1 MKRCHI
7 YTLALVNC
15 SPIRFRP
22 IKRTITFQLTHL
34 KIRPFCRKHMKM
46 FPDGHFVLL
55 NSIVDSAGSSG
66 GVTAVAFDSV
76 EELLW
81 TGNAEG
87 HVTSYHGSALTK
99 YTSFQM
105 LDDEVRA
112 FWFSD
117 AGVLALGRNALKLCS
132 RQGMPILSYNFLFED
147 MQFECLVLNPLL
159 QNVLVLGGFQ
169 PTVIM
174 FGLEVAE
181 IVVLVESDCVV
192 MKSTEKMLI
201 TGHSNGNI
209 CLRNPLNF
217 SLLQELN
224 AHSGSLSDFVI
235 RGSHLV
241 TCGFSQRD
249 EDYSCDPFL
258 VLHDLRTVSAIAPVN
273 VLVQPSFLRF
283 IPSDTDSV
291 LVFGE
296 FQIVNIGNVSDDYIY
311 KIETQGTHCTA
322 VDVSPSGQ
330 VIALADESG
339 CLHVFVNRA
348 EPIFVENARP
358 LLMPDPMDISI
369 PIGFDD
375 VDTPLSAVPLPM
387 TGVSSLSE
395 WPAEFSKRTFSP
407 ALSKQA
413 HELDS
418 EIFARRAVD
427 DEIDRFS
434 NADQHVA
441 DRSDRVEPERAV
453 AGTVD
458 RVPEVEHGRGQ
469 LEQQKRGNGDGHCH
483 RHSQFHRLVVLVGAH
498 LGCLFAAFVE
508 RVQEQRVENDEHE
521 QRDGDRQ
528 IWHQLKRKLDVI
540 FQKRVLG
547 AVDFLNCPPRSAR
560 VASSYGHFYGF
571 VPDERVT
578 EQGKRQRVDQRQL
591 PIPQEVLKAMKTTE
605 FVGYAPNVLGMRR
618 NQVSYHLKPPST
630 EHGGSDLTNENS
642 FSRDENVQKIPEH
655 YRKCRKEYKNYHHI
669 PAMANVR
676 SPDLG
681 NMMMGLEAPLR
692 NSYVNSMILALY
704 WVVPL
709 RNTLLSHLCSRQF
722 CLSCE
727 LSFLFSMLNRNPVDF
742 SCNEEEEELEVEVEM
757 EVEEEEESNNFI
769 RSFRTLPEAFALGL
783 VLNDKVDMPKENDDY
798 KSLIQNFC
806 RFILRHINSELKDER
821 LLVKPKPK
829 IQPDHLAIQVKVA
842 TPNSELSASVEA
854 IETTT
859 PKAEIDSTRQHF
871 IAKDECQHESSAL
884 ATSSS
889 DITDTTGGIDFLFT
903 MSLENITRCR
913 CGVESAH
920 HPGSS
925 FVCTLSYPS
934 HVLEST
940 EAVTFETILENSLCL
955 EQNTHAWC
963 QKCLKFE
970 VAKHYKRIQ
979 SLPDVLCINCNI
991 DSDKVKQF
999 WIAQQTYL
1007 NPETVEVDV
1016 AEKEFAEFLCSSNR
1030 ETDPVNV
1037 DFVLDEESMDVE
1049 NTWLPLHMT
1058 VRRLQDGRVV
1068 VARKRI
1074 ANSSSPEPEA
1084 KDYILSSV
1092 ITCIETN
1099 NSGHLVTCVNLPCN
1113 TDRQW
1118 FLINETHVK
1127 QISHKDA
1134 IKFDVNWKTPCVL
1147 FYSRLDL
1154 EKRHRVEVQN
1164 PIDERVFFQ
1173 ESVGTP
1179 VSSGSS
1185 MGCSSQMNQIE
1196 PPRYLPKRGDLVAM
1210 DAEFVTLNL
1219 EEAEV
1224 RSDGRKL
1231 TLKPS
1236 LLLAARVTC
1245 IYGSGPLKGTPIFDN
1260 YIITREHISDYQTKF
1275 SGIKPG
1281 DLDPTTSNKNTLVA
1295 MKTVYLKLRY
1305 FVDNG
1310 IKFVGHGL
1318 QNDFKVPPEQ
1328 TVDTSNT
1335 HDSAE
1340 DAHSALVLYERYKE
1354 MTENKQNNFHNILN
1368 NLYLRG
1374 QQLHWT
1380 IPNS

>member
-34 KIRPFCRKHMKM
+34 KIRPFFRKHMKM

-296 FQIVNIGNVSDDYIY
+296 FQIVNIGSVSDDYIY

-395 WPAEFSKRTFSP
+395 WPAEFSKRTF
-407 ALSKQA
+407 
-413 HELDS
+413 
-418 EIFARRAVD
+418 R
-427 DEIDRFS
+427 
-434 NADQHVA
+434 
-441 DRSDRVEPERAV
+441 
-453 AGTVD
+453 
-458 RVPEVEHGRGQ
+458 
-469 LEQQKRGNGDGHCH
+469 
-483 RHSQFHRLVVLVGAH
+483 
-498 LGCLFAAFVE
+498 
-508 RVQEQRVENDEHE
+508 
-521 QRDGDRQ
+521 
-528 IWHQLKRKLDVI
+528 
-540 FQKRVLG
+540 
-547 AVDFLNCPPRSAR
+547 
-560 VASSYGHFYGF
+560 
-571 VPDERVT
+571 
-578 EQGKRQRVDQRQL
+578 RQL

-692 NSYVNSMILALY
+692 NSYVNSMLLALY

-742 SCNEEEEELEVEVEM
+742 SCN
-757 EVEEEEESNNFI
+757 SNNFI

-1173 ESVGTP
+1173 ENVATP

-1328 TVDTSNT
+1328 TVDTVELFRLPRRRIQSNT

>member
-1 MKRCHI
+1 
-7 YTLALVNC
+7 
-15 SPIRFRP
+15 
-22 IKRTITFQLTHL
+22 
-34 KIRPFCRKHMKM
+34 MKM

-296 FQIVNIGNVSDDYIY
+296 FQIVNIGSVSDDYIY

-395 WPAEFSKRTFSP
+395 WPAEFSKRTF
-407 ALSKQA
+407 
-413 HELDS
+413 
-418 EIFARRAVD
+418 R
-427 DEIDRFS
+427 
-434 NADQHVA
+434 
-441 DRSDRVEPERAV
+441 
-453 AGTVD
+453 
-458 RVPEVEHGRGQ
+458 
-469 LEQQKRGNGDGHCH
+469 
-483 RHSQFHRLVVLVGAH
+483 
-498 LGCLFAAFVE
+498 
-508 RVQEQRVENDEHE
+508 
-521 QRDGDRQ
+521 
-528 IWHQLKRKLDVI
+528 
-540 FQKRVLG
+540 
-547 AVDFLNCPPRSAR
+547 
-560 VASSYGHFYGF
+560 
-571 VPDERVT
+571 
-578 EQGKRQRVDQRQL
+578 RQL

-630 EHGGSDLTNENS
+630 EHGGNDLTNENS

-692 NSYVNSMILALY
+692 NSYVNSMLLALY

-742 SCNEEEEELEVEVEM
+742 SCN
-757 EVEEEEESNNFI
+757 SNNFI

-889 DITDTTGGIDFLFT
+889 DITDTAGGIDFLFT

-999 WIAQQTYL
+999 WIAQQAYL

-1173 ESVGTP
+1173 ENVATP

-1328 TVDTSNT
+1328 TVDTVELFRLPRRSRT
-1335 HDSAE
+1335 LTTLLKMRTVRWYCMKGGATQFKLC
-1340 DAHSALVLYERYKE
+1340 AMYK
-1354 MTENKQNNFHNILN
+1354 I
-1368 NLYLRG
+1368 
-1374 QQLHWT
+1374 
-1380 IPNS
+1380 

>member
-1 MKRCHI
+1 
-7 YTLALVNC
+7 
-15 SPIRFRP
+15 
-22 IKRTITFQLTHL
+22 
-34 KIRPFCRKHMKM
+34 MKM

-296 FQIVNIGNVSDDYIY
+296 FQIVNIGSVSDDYIY

-395 WPAEFSKRTFSP
+395 WPAEFSKRTF
-407 ALSKQA
+407 
-413 HELDS
+413 
-418 EIFARRAVD
+418 R
-427 DEIDRFS
+427 
-434 NADQHVA
+434 
-441 DRSDRVEPERAV
+441 
-453 AGTVD
+453 
-458 RVPEVEHGRGQ
+458 
-469 LEQQKRGNGDGHCH
+469 
-483 RHSQFHRLVVLVGAH
+483 
-498 LGCLFAAFVE
+498 
-508 RVQEQRVENDEHE
+508 
-521 QRDGDRQ
+521 
-528 IWHQLKRKLDVI
+528 
-540 FQKRVLG
+540 
-547 AVDFLNCPPRSAR
+547 
-560 VASSYGHFYGF
+560 
-571 VPDERVT
+571 
-578 EQGKRQRVDQRQL
+578 RQL

-692 NSYVNSMILALY
+692 NSYVNSMLLALY

-742 SCNEEEEELEVEVEM
+742 SCN
-757 EVEEEEESNNFI
+757 SNNFI

-1154 EKRHRVEVQN
+1154 EKRHHVEVQN

-1173 ESVGTP
+1173 ENVATP

-1328 TVDTSNT
+1328 TVDTVELFRLPRRRLISLRFLAWFFLNIRIQSNT

-1380 IPNS
+1380 IPNRRATQFKLCPMYKI

>member
-34 KIRPFCRKHMKM
+34 KIRPFFRKHMKM

-296 FQIVNIGNVSDDYIY
+296 FQIVNIGSVSDDYIY

-395 WPAEFSKRTFSP
+395 WPAEFSKRTF
-407 ALSKQA
+407 
-413 HELDS
+413 
-418 EIFARRAVD
+418 R
-427 DEIDRFS
+427 
-434 NADQHVA
+434 
-441 DRSDRVEPERAV
+441 
-453 AGTVD
+453 
-458 RVPEVEHGRGQ
+458 
-469 LEQQKRGNGDGHCH
+469 
-483 RHSQFHRLVVLVGAH
+483 
-498 LGCLFAAFVE
+498 
-508 RVQEQRVENDEHE
+508 
-521 QRDGDRQ
+521 
-528 IWHQLKRKLDVI
+528 
-540 FQKRVLG
+540 
-547 AVDFLNCPPRSAR
+547 
-560 VASSYGHFYGF
+560 
-571 VPDERVT
+571 
-578 EQGKRQRVDQRQL
+578 RQL

-669 PAMANVR
+669 PAMAN
-676 SPDLG
+676 
-681 NMMMGLEAPLR
+681 
-692 NSYVNSMILALY
+692 ALY

-742 SCNEEEEELEVEVEM
+742 SCN
-757 EVEEEEESNNFI
+757 SNNFI

-1173 ESVGTP
+1173 ENVATP

-1328 TVDTSNT
+1328 TVDTVELFRLPRRRLISLRFLAWFFLNIRIQSNT